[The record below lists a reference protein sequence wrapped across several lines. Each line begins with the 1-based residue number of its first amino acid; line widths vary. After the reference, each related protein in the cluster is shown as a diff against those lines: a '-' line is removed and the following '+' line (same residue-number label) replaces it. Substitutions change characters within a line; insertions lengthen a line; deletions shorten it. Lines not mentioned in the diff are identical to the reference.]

1 MAEHGFGWAARPFP
15 AWYCVAPALALVLLA
30 GAGCRSAPPEEPDAN
45 PVLGPPVL
53 ESPADP
59 ALAATL
65 QAEAAAT
72 AAWVAQ
78 LTPFPVQ
85 VDTPL
90 PTLSRTGVAG
100 ALPIERTGS
109 CPVPEGFV
117 LHVRSGFCVSA
128 PELWTVYN
136 VDGGLAA
143 SLRTTPGQ
151 AISLRPDWVGEAF
164 VCDLMVYIAAGDSP
178 LEQLQ
183 IHYDEYRSRDDLA
196 ELSPVAVQ
204 TLGEIAMPGFTWA
217 LTSGESGGIFIDTV
231 GMNRLAH
238 VNYGGSRCPLV
249 DLEPVLNTLRF
260 SAEQ

>member
-15 AWYCVAPALALVLLA
+15 AWYGAASALVLVLLA
-30 GAGCRSAPPEEPDAN
+30 GTGCRSVPLEEPDAS
-45 PVLGPPVL
+45 PVAGPPVL
-53 ESPADP
+53 RSPADP

-72 AAWVAQ
+72 AAWAAQ

-90 PTLSRTGVAG
+90 PTFSRVGVTGVS
-100 ALPIERTGS
+100 PIERTGS
-109 CPVPEGFV
+109 CPVSEGFV
-117 LHVRSGFCVSA
+117 LHVRLGFCISA
-128 PELWTVYN
+128 PEAWTVYN

-143 SLRTTPGQ
+143 SLGTTPGQ
-151 AISLRPDWVGEAF
+151 AISLRPDWAGEAF

-178 LEQLQ
+178 PEQLQ
-183 IHYDEYRSRDDLA
+183 IHYDEYRSRADLA
-196 ELSPVAVQ
+196 ELSPVTVQ
-204 TLGEIAMPGFTWA
+204 TLGEMAMPGFTWE
-217 LTSGESGGIFIDTV
+217 LKSGESGGIFIDAV
-231 GMNRLAH
+231 GVNRLAH
-238 VNYGGSRCPLV
+238 INYGGSRCPQV